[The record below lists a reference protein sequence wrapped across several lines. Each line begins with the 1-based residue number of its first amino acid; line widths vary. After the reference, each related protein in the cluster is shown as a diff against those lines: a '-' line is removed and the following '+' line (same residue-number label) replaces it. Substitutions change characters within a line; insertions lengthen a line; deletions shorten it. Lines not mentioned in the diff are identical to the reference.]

1 MPELISA
8 KQLRERLQEAVGAS
22 ETGNAA
28 ARHDEVLYR

>member
-8 KQLRERLQEAVGAS
+8 NQLRERLQEAVGAS

-28 ARHDEVLYR
+28 ARHDQVLYR